1 MKRFVCTLND
11 GSCINV
17 VADKMILTNETLLC
31 AYRDCKLV
39 AVVDISAVISAH
51 LSEKGEGK

>member
-17 VADKMILTNETLLC
+17 VADKMNLTNENLLC

>member
-17 VADKMILTNETLLC
+17 VADKMHLTNETLLC
-31 AYRDCKLV
+31 AYRDNKLV